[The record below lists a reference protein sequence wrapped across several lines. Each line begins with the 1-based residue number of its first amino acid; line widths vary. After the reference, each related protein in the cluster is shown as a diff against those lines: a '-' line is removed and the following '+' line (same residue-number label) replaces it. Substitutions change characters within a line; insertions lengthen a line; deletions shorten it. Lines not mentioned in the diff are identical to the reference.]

1 MIIETL
7 TFCMTDPKDH
17 EGNPIIVY
25 IIIIIVNVYIVIILL
40 LTCTLL
46 LLLMYGLVCK
56 HKKQLII
63 YN

>member
-25 IIIIIVNVYIVIILL
+25 VVIIIVKIYIVIILS

-46 LLLMYGLVCK
+46 LVLMYGLVCK
-56 HKKQLII
+56 HKKQLTIH
-63 YN
+63 N